1 MKCGSRY
8 GHKNPQST
16 DWWLVLP
23 RSFLF
28 VAVITDLSWWYDMF
42 TEQVLFLGAHVF
54 APSNCNMRTRP
65 EYIITTRST
74 IMQAHRWMFKLL
86 IYIFSSIQLHD
97 WKVWRQQARNI
108 KKCLLLTWSEK
119 SMAFLPSHISGS
131 FSFAWKDSA
140 WRQRSQKEAMTGC
153 QSRWIVSLQTKKRI
167 SPHSSP
173 LPTCWT
179 SEVQINWI
187 PNLKSSK
194 VHVVSPCFTL
204 PKKRTSVPSFQN
216 WTPNNG
222 QRFIFSPPQS
232 GGIPARS

>member
-1 MKCGSRY
+1 MAGLNVVTLGMFGTFERSASSRSQKRSWSCWSAVA
-8 GHKNPQST
+8 GRATKIHKALT
-16 DWWLVLP
+16 GDWCFP

-74 IMQAHRWMFKLL
+74 ILQAHRWMFKLL

-140 WRQRSQKEAMTGC
+140 WHRRGQKEAMTGC
-153 QSRWIVSLQTKKRI
+153 QSRWIVSLQTKNDK
-167 SPHSSP
+167 
-173 LPTCWT
+173 PT
-179 SEVQINWI
+179 
-187 PNLKSSK
+187 
-194 VHVVSPCFTL
+194 
-204 PKKRTSVPSFQN
+204 
-216 WTPNNG
+216 
-222 QRFIFSPPQS
+222 
-232 GGIPARS
+232 